1 MARLVLDEE
10 SSQEYLVNTSVL
22 QCSILGPALFLLYI
36 NDLLIILS
44 VILLSVL
51 IILLSTRSKSD
62 QVSDLW

>member
-22 QCSILGPALFLLYI
+22 QGSILGPALFLLYI